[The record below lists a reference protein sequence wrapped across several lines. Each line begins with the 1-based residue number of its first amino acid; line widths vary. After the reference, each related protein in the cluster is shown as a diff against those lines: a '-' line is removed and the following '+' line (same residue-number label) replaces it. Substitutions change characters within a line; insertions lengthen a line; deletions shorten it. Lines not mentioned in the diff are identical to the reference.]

1 MSEPLPPINWKEYW
15 EMLDNYYPLSQHS
28 VEYYRH
34 QNTLLKASGKRKA
47 KKNKKSFKSHYKN
60 SAFAGIGR

>member
-1 MSEPLPPINWKEYW
+1 
-15 EMLDNYYPLSQHS
+15 MLDNYYPLSQHS